1 MTRFQR
7 LVSTRSGRVLG
18 LLWVGLTMAVLFTQG
33 LNQAR
38 AQTPPAPT
46 PPVESTPA
54 QAPTGSELTEA
65 PKEMPVEPAQTADV
79 EGAVPTPDPTGA
91 ETAKTGAYN
100 NSGLTTFT
108 ADEVQQLRDG
118 GDTPATKAELAKT
131 LDAIGQS
138 ATALNFVWVLFSG
151 FLVMFMQAGFA
162 MVETGFCRAKHAAHV
177 IMTNFMVY
185 PIGMLGFWIC
195 GFAIMFGSVAATKIG
210 GPFALASLP
219 ILDGKPLELFP
230 GFSIAGTKGFFLNP
244 SVYDVSIYAFFLFQ
258 MVFMDTTVTIP
269 TGAMAE
275 RWRFSAFIIY
285 GFFVSMLVYPVYG
298 HMVWGGGGLAMLG
311 QNFNLGHGAVDF
323 AGSSVVHAVGGFLA
337 LAGTLALGP
346 RLGKYNKDGSANALP
361 GHHIPMAIIGTFI
374 LAFGWFGFNAGSM
387 LGAAG
392 GNLRIGVVATNT
404 MLASAGG
411 AMAACL
417 LMKIKFGKYDPS
429 MCANGFLAGLVA
441 ITAPC
446 AFVNASSSV
455 LIGALAG
462 VLVVASIFFWEKRR
476 VDDPVGA
483 ISVHGVCGIFGMLC
497 VGLFADGSYGAGWNG
512 VGASEYLGVAGK
524 GVTGLFYGDGT
535 QLLAQVIACTVC
547 VVWAFGLGALFF
559 GIQKKFMP
567 IRPTAEEELEGLD
580 VPEMGVEAYPAFQ
593 QLEPRGLHRS

>member
-1 MTRFQR
+1 MIRLDR
-7 LVSTRSGRVLG
+7 LVTTRTGRALGIAWVL
-18 LLWVGLTMAVLFTQG
+18 LTVGVLFTQG
-33 LNQAR
+33 LAR
-38 AQTPPAPT
+38 AQSEAPPAPVAEAAAA
-46 PPVESTPA
+46 PPA
-54 QAPTGSELTEA
+54 A
-65 PKEMPVEPAQTADV
+65 
-79 EGAVPTPDPTGA
+79 TPDPIGG
-91 ETAKTGAYN
+91 EIGKTGAYN
-100 NSGLTTFT
+100 NSGLTTFS
-108 ADEVQQLRDG
+108 ADEVQALRDA
-118 GDTPATKAELAKT
+118 GDQPATKADIAKT

-219 ILDGKPLELFP
+219 VLDGKPLELFP
-230 GFSIAGTKGFFLNP
+230 GFSIAGTKGFFLNS
-244 SVYDVSIYAFFLFQ
+244 SVYDTGIYAFFLFQ

-275 RWRFSAFIIY
+275 RWRFSAFIVY

-346 RLGKYNKDGSANALP
+346 RLGKYTKDGKANALP
-361 GHHIPMAIIGTFI
+361 GHHIPMALIGTFI

-392 GNLRIGVVATNT
+392 GNLRIGVVAVNT

-417 LMKIKFGKYDPS
+417 LMKQRFGKYDPS

-446 AFVNASSSV
+446 AFVNATSSV
-455 LIGALAG
+455 IIGFIAG
-462 VLVVASIFFWEKRR
+462 LLVVTSIFFWEKKRI
-476 VDDPVGA
+476 DDPVGA
-483 ISVHGVCGIFGMLC
+483 ISVHGVCGIFGMLS

-524 GVTGLFYGDGT
+524 GVTGLFYGDSS
-535 QLLAQVIACTVC
+535 QLIAQAVAATVC
-547 VVWAFGLGALFF
+547 IAWAFGLGAAFF
-559 GIQKKFMP
+559 GLQKRVMR
-567 IRPTAEEELEGLD
+567 IRPTEEEELEGLD